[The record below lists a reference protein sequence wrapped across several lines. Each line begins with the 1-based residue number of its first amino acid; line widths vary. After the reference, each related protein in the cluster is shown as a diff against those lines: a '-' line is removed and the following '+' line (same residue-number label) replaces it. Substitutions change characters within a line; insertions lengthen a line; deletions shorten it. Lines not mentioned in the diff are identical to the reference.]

1 MQERGTSCLSTE
13 EIGFSPLVMLS
24 PRALISRSWE
34 NPEDEPGAYTTCS
47 LLTWEGE
54 DGQNRP
60 LITFQVLLNSEV
72 LQMQGKSRVV
82 S

>member
-1 MQERGTSCLSTE
+1 MVGGEPIPQD
-13 EIGFSPLVMLS
+13 
-24 PRALISRSWE
+24 WE
-34 NPEDEPGAYTTCS
+34 NLEDKPGAYTTCS
-47 LLTWEGE
+47 LPTCEGG

-72 LQMQGKSRVV
+72 LQTEGKSGVL